1 MQGDVFIYTLGMSR
15 RDTSSKHRMITTY
28 EDASGLFATVL
39 PDLRHGLDRREQ
51 PANLINALLVSM
63 GEMGEGRR
71 EIETGDSHRRPVQ
84 LPPHTVLLWLRHVGN
99 TAAQR

>member
-1 MQGDVFIYTLGMSR
+1 MQLSSQPTRQFLHIVSGRYLHRMQGYVFTYTLSMSR

-51 PANLINALLVSM
+51 PANLMNSLLASM
-63 GEMGEGRR
+63 GEVGGAEGDRD
-71 EIETGDSHRRPVQ
+71 G
-84 LPPHTVLLWLRHVGN
+84 
-99 TAAQR
+99 